1 VGETLQDF
9 RDPEDAMQKRP
20 LGNTGEELSIIG
32 FGGIVVTDAEP
43 SEAERAVA
51 EAVDR
56 GVNYF
61 DVAPSYGNA
70 EERLGPAL
78 EPYRNGVFLACKTG
92 KRDKA
97 GAADELRAS
106 LKRMRTDHFD
116 LYQLHAMT
124 TQEDLEQ
131 ALGPDGAIEAFKE
144 AQEQGLVRYLGFSAH
159 SVEIALELM
168 EQFPFDSI
176 LFPTNYVL
184 YSQADFGPQVVSFA
198 EEKGV
203 GRLCLKAMARTF
215 WQEGVDRSQF
225 PKCWYEPITDP
236 EEAALALRFTLSQP
250 VTAAVPPGDARL
262 FKIALD
268 VAERFTPLTEEERVD
283 LFSRAENLTP
293 FFSLAA

>member
-1 VGETLQDF
+1 
-9 RDPEDAMQKRP
+9 MQKRT

-32 FGGIVVTDAEP
+32 FGGIVVTDVEP

-56 GVNYF
+56 GINYF

-97 GAADELRAS
+97 GAADELRQS

-124 TQEDLEQ
+124 TQEDLER
-131 ALGPDGAIEAFKE
+131 ALGPNGAIEAFKE
-144 AQEQGLVRYLGFSAH
+144 AQEEGLARYLGFSAH
-159 SVEIALELM
+159 SVEVALELM

-184 YSQADFGPQVVSFA
+184 YSQADFGPQVIGFA

-203 GRLCLKAMARTF
+203 GRLCLKAMARTV
-215 WQEGVDRSQF
+215 WQEGVDRSRF

-262 FKIALD
+262 FKIAMD
-268 VAERFTPLTEEERVD
+268 VAERFTPITEEERVD
-283 LFSRAENLTP
+283 LFSRAENLKP